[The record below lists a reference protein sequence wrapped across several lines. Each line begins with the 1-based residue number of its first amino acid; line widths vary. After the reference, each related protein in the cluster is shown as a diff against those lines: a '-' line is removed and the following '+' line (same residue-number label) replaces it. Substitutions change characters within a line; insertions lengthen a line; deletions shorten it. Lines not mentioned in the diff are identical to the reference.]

1 MNETVVLNKYN
12 YGDSSFVTPGMQL
25 HSIAQSK
32 PDDVAAI
39 VVHKDWREEKISWS
53 ELDKFSSR
61 LAWMLID
68 KGVGP
73 KSTVLVSY
81 PNNIEHIVAN
91 FAIWKTGACYMPI
104 SWRTPPEELIELQQL
119 LSPAAALTDID
130 VTEEV
135 FKCGMNELAY
145 ACSGYSDEMPPDTLA
160 NPNIINASGGST
172 GKPKLI
178 RQNIPSGHSDVSLS
192 SWFEVSGM
200 RMDQTQLLCG
210 PLFHGAPHIAA
221 MNGLFAGG
229 TLVLPQ
235 SLCPDFLTECIEKY
249 GIEFIQTVPTLMYR
263 ILKMPG
269 LKKETFSSLEALC
282 HTGGV
287 CSEWL
292 KRAWLKLISPEKL
305 YEMYSMTE
313 VIGMCAI
320 RGDEWLQHP
329 GSVGKAKYGSEISI
343 RDAEGH
349 ELAPFEIG
357 NIYMSPPAGHFYTE
371 YINEKP
377 LNIEGD
383 NFRSVGDMGYVDNE
397 GYLYFADRRCDM
409 IVSGGENVFSAE
421 VENAMLRNRH
431 VLDAV
436 VVGIPDQEWGRRIH
450 AVLETDGEIDVPAL
464 KGFLKQ
470 YLVPYKIPKS
480 FEFVKRIPR
489 LDNGKVAREA
499 ILKDCIER
507 GI

>member
-1 MNETVVLNKYN
+1 MTETVALNKYDR
-12 YGDSSFVTPGMQL
+12 GSGGFVTPGMQL
-25 HSIAQSK
+25 HYVAEAK
-32 PDDVAAI
+32 PDETAVV
-39 VVHKDWREEKISWS
+39 VVHRDKREERISWS
-53 ELDKFSSR
+53 ELDRLSNR
-61 LAWMLID
+61 LAWLLMD

-73 KSTVLVSY
+73 NSTVLVSY
-81 PNNIEHIVAN
+81 PNTIEHVAAN
-91 FAIWKTGACYMPI
+91 YAIWKTGACYMPI
-104 SWRTPPEELIELQQL
+104 SCRTPPEELLELQQL

-130 VTEEV
+130 VNEEMYS
-135 FKCGMNELAY
+135 CGMRELISECAPY
-145 ACSGYSDEMPPDTLA
+145 PDYMPPDTIS

-178 RQNIPSGHSDVSLS
+178 RQNIPSGHSNGSLG

-235 SLCPDFLTECIEKY
+235 SLCPEFLIDCIERY
-249 GIEFIQTVPTLMYR
+249 GIKFIQTVPTLMYR

-269 LKKETFSSLEALC
+269 LRKESFAGLEALC

-320 RGDEWLQHP
+320 RGDEWLRHP
-329 GSVGKAKYGSEISI
+329 GSVGQAKYGSKISI
-343 RDAEGH
+343 RDTDGK

-357 NIYMSPPAGHFYTE
+357 NIYMSPPAGRFYTE

-377 LNIEGD
+377 LDTKGD
-383 NFRSVGDMGYVDNE
+383 NFRSVGDMGYVDDE
-397 GYLYFADRRCDM
+397 GYLYFSDRRSDM
-409 IVSGGENVFSAE
+409 IVTGGENVFSAE
-421 VENAMLRNRH
+421 VENALLRNRH

-450 AVLETDGEIDVPAL
+450 AVLETDADIDAKAL
-464 KGFLKQ
+464 KEFLKQ

-499 ILKDCIER
+499 ILRDCIAR
-507 GI
+507 GV

>member
-1 MNETVVLNKYN
+1 M
-12 YGDSSFVTPGMQL
+12 
-25 HSIAQSK
+25 
-32 PDDVAAI
+32 
-39 VVHKDWREEKISWS
+39 
-53 ELDKFSSR
+53 
-61 LAWMLID
+61 
-68 KGVGP
+68 
-73 KSTVLVSY
+73 
-81 PNNIEHIVAN
+81 
-91 FAIWKTGACYMPI
+91 
-104 SWRTPPEELIELQQL
+104 
-119 LSPAAALTDID
+119 
-130 VTEEV
+130 
-135 FKCGMNELAY
+135 
-145 ACSGYSDEMPPDTLA
+145 
-160 NPNIINASGGST
+160 
-172 GKPKLI
+172 
-178 RQNIPSGHSDVSLS
+178 
-192 SWFEVSGM
+192 
-200 RMDQTQLLCG
+200 
-210 PLFHGAPHIAA
+210 
-221 MNGLFAGG
+221 
-229 TLVLPQ
+229 LPQ

-269 LKKETFSSLEALC
+269 LKKETFSRLEALC

-421 VENAMLRNRH
+421 VGNAMLRNRH

-489 LDNGKVAREA
+489 LDNGKIAREA

>member
-1 MNETVVLNKYN
+1 MICETNKYN
-12 YGDSSFVTPGMQL
+12 RGSKPFVTPGMQL
-25 HSIAQSK
+25 HYVAQTK
-32 PDDVAAI
+32 PDETAVI
-39 VVHKDWREEKISWS
+39 VVHKDWQEERISWS
-53 ELDKFSSR
+53 ELDKLSSR
-61 LAWMLID
+61 IAWMLMDNGIG
-68 KGVGP
+68 KE
-73 KSTVLVSY
+73 STVLVTF
-81 PNNIEHIVAN
+81 PNTIEHIAAN

-104 SWRTPPEELIELQQL
+104 SCRTPPEELHELQKL
-119 LSPAAALTDID
+119 LCLSAALTDID
-130 VTEEV
+130 GEGIP
-135 FKCGMNELAY
+135 FRCGIKELRKAS
-145 ACSGYSDEMPPDTLA
+145 AGYSDELPPDQQS

-178 RQNIPSGHSDVSLS
+178 RQNIPSGHSDASLS
-192 SWFEVSGM
+192 GWFEVSGM

-229 TLVLPQ
+229 TLVLPE
-235 SLCPDFLTECIEKY
+235 SLCPDFLVGCIEKY
-249 GIEFIQTVPTLMYR
+249 DIKFMQVVPTLMHR

-269 LKKETFSSLEALC
+269 LMKETFTGLDALC

-320 RGDEWLQHP
+320 RGDEWLKHP
-329 GSVGKAKYGSEISI
+329 GSVGRAKYGSQISI
-343 RDAEGH
+343 RDCTGK

-377 LNIEGD
+377 LETLGD
-383 NFRSVGDMGYVDNE
+383 NFRSVGDMGYADTE
-397 GYLYFADRRCDM
+397 GYLYFADRRSDM
-409 IVSGGENVFSAE
+409 IVTGGENVFAAE

-431 VLDAV
+431 VLDSV

-450 AVLETDGEIDVPAL
+450 AVLETDGEIDAQTL
-464 KGFLKQ
+464 KSFLKQ
-470 YLVPYKIPKS
+470 YLVPYKIPKT

-489 LDNGKVAREA
+489 LDNGKIARDA
-499 ILKDCIER
+499 ILKDCIAR
-507 GI
+507 GV